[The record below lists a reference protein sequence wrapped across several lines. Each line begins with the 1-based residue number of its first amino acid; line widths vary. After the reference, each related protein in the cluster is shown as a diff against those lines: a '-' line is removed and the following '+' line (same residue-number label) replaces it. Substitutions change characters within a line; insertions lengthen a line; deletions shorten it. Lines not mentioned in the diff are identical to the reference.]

1 MNGELE
7 GIQRTDVKGRQPSYR
22 WNFLKTELELINNV
36 VLVSGARQ
44 SDSVVYV
51 HWNS

>member
-7 GIQRTDVKGRQPSYR
+7 GIQRTDAKGRPPRYR
-22 WNFLKTELELINNV
+22 WNFPKTELELINNV
-36 VLVSGARQ
+36 VLVSGAQQ